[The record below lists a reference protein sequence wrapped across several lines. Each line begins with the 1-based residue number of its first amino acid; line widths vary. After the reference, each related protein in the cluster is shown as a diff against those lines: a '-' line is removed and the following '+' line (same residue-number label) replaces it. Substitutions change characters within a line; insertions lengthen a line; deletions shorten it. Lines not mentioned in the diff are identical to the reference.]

1 MKPAPFAYVAP
12 AGLAEALTLVREYGS
27 EGKVLAGGQS
37 LVPLL
42 AMRLARPAVL
52 IDLNRVRRLD
62 YIRAGAEIRI
72 GAMTRQRTAELSPV
86 VRRRLPLLAEALS
99 YVGHPQIRNR
109 GTIGGTLAHADPS
122 AELPAVLAALDGRVV
137 LRSHRG
143 TRTLGPDEF
152 FLSYLTTALEPD
164 ELLVEVRLPVHN
176 RMGSAFVEIARRH
189 GDYALVGVAALLEMT
204 GSRVA
209 QARLVFT
216 GVGAVPVRIPE
227 LEQALAGRA
236 LDDAALAEAGRI
248 ASARLDPE
256 GDIHASA
263 AYRREVAGVLAE
275 RALRLAAERARRQHA
290 GRRPG
295 AGTRGARARGA
306 SQDPPAPGDGGDG
319 GMQS

>member
-1 MKPAPFAYVAP
+1 MKPAPFAYAAP
-12 AGLAEALTLVREYGS
+12 TGLAEALALVREHGA

-52 IDLNRVRRLD
+52 IDLNRVRQLD
-62 YIRAGAEIRI
+62 YIRNGAEVRI

-86 VRRRLPLLAEALS
+86 VRRRLPLLAEALG
-99 YVGHPQIRNR
+99 YIGHPQIRNR

-122 AELPAVLAALDGRVV
+122 AELPAVLAALGGRVV
-137 LRSHRG
+137 VQSHRG

-152 FLSYLTTALEPD
+152 FVSYLTTALEPD
-164 ELLVEVRLPVHN
+164 ELLVEVRLPVHD
-176 RMGSAFVEIARRH
+176 RMGSAFVEVARRH
-189 GDYALVGVAALLEMT
+189 GDYALVGVAALVEM
-204 GSRVA
+204 GGGRVTR
-209 QARLVFT
+209 ARLAFT

-227 LEQALAGRA
+227 LEQMLTGRA
-236 LDDAALAEAGRI
+236 LDEAAVTEAGRI

-275 RALRLAAERARRQHA
+275 RALRLAGDRAARRH
-290 GRRPG
+290 GRRG
-295 AGTRGARARGA
+295 
-306 SQDPPAPGDGGDG
+306 SQP
-319 GMQS
+319 